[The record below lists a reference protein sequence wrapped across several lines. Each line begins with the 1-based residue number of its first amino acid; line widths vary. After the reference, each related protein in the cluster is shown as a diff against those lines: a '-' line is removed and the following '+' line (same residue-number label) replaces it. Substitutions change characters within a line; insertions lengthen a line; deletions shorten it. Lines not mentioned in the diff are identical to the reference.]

1 MRFIS
6 WRMPAKKKQDA
17 PVPEK
22 TEALPAFLGKI
33 LESRGINTPEL
44 VHAFL
49 TYENP
54 GYSPL
59 LLADMDKAVARIR
72 EALEK
77 NEKILVYGDYDCDGV
92 TATVMVYD
100 YLENLGADVLYY
112 IPEREG
118 EGYGLNAAAVEKIY
132 QAGVQL
138 IITVDNGISAL
149 AEIALAA
156 EKGID
161 TVVTD
166 HHQPGEQLPEAVA
179 VVDPHRRDCPYPDKN
194 LCGAGV
200 AYKLLCALEDDQGE
214 MLLELYGDLLC
225 VATLADV
232 VPLRGENRYLVR
244 RGLELLEMTQREGLQ
259 ALATEAGLHLESL
272 SSDNVT
278 FGLAPRINAAGR
290 IGSVDQ
296 AVELLLCQD
305 PERAAE
311 LAHDINALNAS
322 RKGMEEEIIRDI
334 SAMIAGQPQLLSGRV
349 VVLAGENWNPGV
361 IGIVASRV
369 VERYRKPCIL
379 LTRMEGGEL
388 RGSARSVEGFSII
401 DAIRSCGDLL
411 ERFGG
416 HPMAAGLSMREEKLE
431 SFRQRLESVARERA
445 PRMPVHS
452 LTVDGTIP
460 LSDVTL
466 EQIRQI
472 ERLAPFGC
480 ENPYPVLLLWNV
492 TLDSVTSIG
501 GGNHLRL
508 GLQQGGS
515 GCQAV
520 CFGMRRENFLFEP
533 GQRLD
538 CAVTLSVNTYQ
549 GTDRPSVRILSLRP
563 HGFDMAGK
571 LAGQEAYDRLCRG
584 EDPREVWAACSFG
597 RDVMSHVFRLI
608 RSVSPYRGEADGLFW
623 QLGGKADYF
632 QVLVSLAVLKD
643 LKLIQTEWE
652 SGVELIRLLPAQGK
666 ADLNLSSTYQK
677 LLGWKVVS

>member
-6 WRMPAKKKQDA
+6 WRMPPKKDSA
-17 PVPEK
+17 PAPGQM
-22 TEALPAFLGKI
+22 ADLPAFLGKI
-33 LESRGINTPEL
+33 LETRGINTPEL
-44 VHAFL
+44 AHAFL
-49 TYENP
+49 TYEDP

-72 EALEK
+72 KGLEE

-118 EGYGLNAAAVEKIY
+118 EGYGLNAAAVEKIH
-132 QAGVQL
+132 QAGVKL

-149 AEIALAA
+149 DEIALASQ
-156 EKGID
+156 KGID

-166 HHQPGEQLPEAVA
+166 HHQPGPRLPEAVA
-179 VVDPHRRDCPYPDKN
+179 VVDPHRQDCPYPDKN

-200 AYKLLCALEDDQGE
+200 AYKLLCALEDDQEE
-214 MLLELYGDLLC
+214 MLLELYGDILC

-244 RGLELLEMTQREGLQ
+244 RGLELLEMSQREGLQ
-259 ALATEAGLHLESL
+259 ALAREAGLNLETH

-311 LAHDINALNAS
+311 LAHGINSLNAS
-322 RKGMEEEIIRDI
+322 RKGMEEEIARDI
-334 SAMIAGQPQLLSGRV
+334 SAMTARQPQLLSSRV
-349 VVLAGENWNPGV
+349 LVLVGENWNPGV

-416 HPMAAGLSMREEKLE
+416 HPMAAGLSMREENLE
-431 SFRQRLESVARERA
+431 PFRQRLETVARDSA

-452 LTVDGTIP
+452 LLVDGVIP

-466 EQIRQI
+466 EQIRQM

-492 TLDSVTSIG
+492 ALESVTPIG

-508 GLQQGGS
+508 GLRQGS
-515 GCQAV
+515 SSCQAV
-520 CFGMRRENFLFEP
+520 YFGMKQQNFLFEP

-549 GTDRPSVRILSLRP
+549 GVDRPSVRILSLRP

-584 EDPREVWAACSFG
+584 EDPREALPACSFG
-597 RDVMSHVFRLI
+597 REAMSHVFRFL
-608 RSVSPYRGEADGLFW
+608 RGFTPYRGEADGLYW
-623 QLGGKADYF
+623 SLGEKVDYF
-632 QVLVSLAVLKD
+632 QILVSLAVLREVG
-643 LKLIQTEWE
+643 LISVTGED
-652 SGVELIRLLPAQGK
+652 GVDAIRVLPSEKK
-666 ADLNLSSTYQK
+666 ADLTASPTYQK
-677 LLGWKVVS
+677 LFGWKVVS